1 MNYAW
6 VMVIPK
12 LRSDL
17 RIDMHTHSL
26 RSDGR
31 GEPTQVMRE
40 AAAAGLDIVALTDHD
55 TVAGWQEAHDAAVGL
70 GLGFIPGIELTT
82 RAQGAGDSRFTVH
95 LLAYLPDPG
104 NQELRAVL
112 AESVASRLVRLQQ
125 ITELLADDYDISW
138 DDVLEVLADGKVAGR
153 PAVADA
159 MIRRGIFEA
168 REPFFDIVKPGAKY
182 YVPNRGV
189 PETRA
194 AITLIRRAGGVP
206 VIAHPMA
213 RGRGPKP
220 GEPMPRQHFEELIE
234 AGLAGFET
242 GHRDVAPNVSDWLKS
257 LAAEFGLFVTG
268 SSDYHGT
275 GKPNLLGEN
284 VTSPSAL
291 ELILEQATSLQSGAG
306 TIPLHIPDSM
316 LRN

>member
-1 MNYAW
+1 MA
-6 VMVIPK
+6 IPK

-31 GEPTQVMRE
+31 GEPTQVMHE
-40 AAAAGLDIVALTDHD
+40 AAAAGLDVVALTDHD
-55 TVAGWQEAHDAAVGL
+55 TVAGWQEGHDVAVQL

-82 RAQGAGDSRFTVH
+82 RAQGQGDSRFTVH
-95 LLAYLPDPG
+95 LLAYLPDP
-104 NQELRAVL
+104 NHQELRAVL

-138 DDVLEVLADGKVAGR
+138 DNVLEVLADGKVAGR

-159 MIRRGIFEA
+159 MIRRGIFDA

-189 PETRA
+189 PDTLT
-194 AITLIRRAGGVP
+194 AIDLVRRAGGVP

-220 GEPMPRQHFEELIE
+220 GEAMPREHFLGLIE

-242 GHRDVAPNVSDWLKS
+242 GHRDVSPHVADWLGG
-257 LAAEFGLFVTG
+257 LAEEFDLLVTG

-275 GKPNLLGEN
+275 GKPNRLGEN
-284 VTSPSAL
+284 TTSSQAL
-291 ELILEQATSLQSGAG
+291 SSILNQAKSLQSGAA
-306 TIPLHIPDSM
+306 TIPWHLPASM
-316 LRN
+316 VSN

>member
-1 MNYAW
+1 MAHLQ
-6 VMVIPK
+6 I
-12 LRSDL
+12 RADA

-31 GEPTQVMRE
+31 GEPTQVMQE

-55 TVAGWQEAHDAAVGL
+55 TVAGWAEAREVAVGL
-70 GLGFIPGIELTT
+70 GLGFMPGIELTT
-82 RAQGAGDSRFTVH
+82 RVQRGGDSRFTVH
-95 LLAYLPDPG
+95 LLAYLPDP
-104 NQELRAVL
+104 NNEELKAVL

-125 ITELLADDYDISW
+125 ITELLSADYDISW

-168 REPFFDIVKPGAKY
+168 REPFFDIVRPGAKY

-189 PETRA
+189 PETLD
-194 AITLIRRAGGVP
+194 AIALVRRAGGVP

-220 GEPMPRQHFEELIE
+220 GEAMPRDHFVEMIE

-242 GHRDVAPNVSDWLKS
+242 GHRDVAPHVAEWLAG
-257 LAAEFGLFVTG
+257 LANEFGLFVTG

-275 GKPNLLGEN
+275 GKPNRLGEHT
-284 VTSPSAL
+284 TSAAAL
-291 ELILEQATSLQSGAG
+291 ESLLAQAGSMPDASESGVG
-306 TIPLHIPDSM
+306 TTALHLPASV
-316 LRN
+316 LA